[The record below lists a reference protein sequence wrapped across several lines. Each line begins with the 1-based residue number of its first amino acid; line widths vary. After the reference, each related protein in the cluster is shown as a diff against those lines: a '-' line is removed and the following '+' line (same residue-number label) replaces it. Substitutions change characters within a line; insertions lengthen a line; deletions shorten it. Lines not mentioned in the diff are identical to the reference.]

1 MQGEARLRRWDQFLG
16 SFRLREGAP
25 FLERYAGVLLLLAL
39 VVVFGL
45 ARPELFPTYNNFIGI
60 AANDSVSG
68 IVALGLLI
76 PLAAGVFDISIA
88 GMMTLSVVGI
98 TGLFQY
104 TNGGFPV
111 ILAVVVVLLVACLVG
126 LLNAGLV
133 VGIGVDPFIA
143 TIGTGAVLIGISQVI
158 GNGTTLTFHIP
169 SSFTGFGRASF
180 ARIPQ
185 SLFIFTALAV
195 AVWYVLSQTPAGRIL
210 YATGAGRQ
218 AARLS
223 GVRTTRVIMV
233 AFMASALGA
242 ALAGILY
249 AAQLGQGPPGVG
261 ESFLLPA
268 YATAFLGATIIKP
281 GRFNVAGLVVAIL
294 IIAVGINGFELLGAP
309 FWVESLFQ
317 GTALVGAVALS
328 QVRRR
333 SGAPR

>member
-1 MQGEARLRRWDQFLG
+1 
-16 SFRLREGAP
+16 
-25 FLERYAGVLLLLAL
+25 
-39 VVVFGL
+39 
-45 ARPELFPTYNNFIGI
+45 
-60 AANDSVSG
+60 
-68 IVALGLLI
+68 
-76 PLAAGVFDISIA
+76 
-88 GMMTLSVVGI
+88 
-98 TGLFQY
+98 
-104 TNGGFPV
+104 
-111 ILAVVVVLLVACLVG
+111 
-126 LLNAGLV
+126 
-133 VGIGVDPFIA
+133 
-143 TIGTGAVLIGISQVI
+143 
-158 GNGTTLTFHIP
+158 
-169 SSFTGFGRASF
+169 
-180 ARIPQ
+180 
-185 SLFIFTALAV
+185 
-195 AVWYVLSQTPAGRIL
+195 
-210 YATGAGRQ
+210 
-218 AARLS
+218 
-223 GVRTTRVIMV
+223 MV